1 MALYSYLCKM
11 KKWIALLFSIP
22 LFALAQ
28 ENKSLKI
35 SEILFNPVP
44 GGVDYVE
51 LYNPTETAVALKD
64 IRLAQWK
71 DSAIARL
78 YTIDTQHVVG
88 AGEYV
93 VLTTDKAYI
102 ETHYT
107 VKHPQRLLEM
117 ASMPS
122 YNNASGCVMLT
133 HADSTLIERFYYT
146 ESMHSAI
153 LHDVEGVAL
162 ERRSFELDVQA
173 EGNWT
178 SASSTSG
185 YGTPTYAN
193 SQSRE
198 FLFLE
203 NDFTIEPEIFSP
215 DGDGYNDL
223 LNITY
228 QLKEE
233 ELSANITLFDAR
245 GHKVRSL
252 ARNHL
257 LGTTGMMVWDGL
269 DDNGVRCHPGQYILV
284 IEAFHPQSKRQTTK
298 RPVTLMIR

>member
-1 MALYSYLCKM
+1 M
-11 KKWIALLFSIP
+11 KKCIALLFSIP

-28 ENKSLKI
+28 EHTNLKI
-35 SEILFNPVP
+35 SEILFNPIP

-51 LYNPTETAVALKD
+51 LYNPTGTDLALKD

-78 YTIDTQHVVG
+78 YIIDTQYIVG

-93 VLTTDKAYI
+93 VLTTDKAHI
-102 ETHYT
+102 ESHYT
-107 VKHPQRLLEM
+107 VKHPQRMLEM
-117 ASMPS
+117 PSMPP

-133 HADSTLIERFYYT
+133 LADSTPIEQFHYT
-146 ESMHSAI
+146 ESMHSNI

-162 ERRSFELDVQA
+162 ERRSFEVDVQA

-185 YGTPTYAN
+185 YGTPTYGN

-203 NDFTIEPEIFSP
+203 NDFTIDPDIFSP

-228 QLKEE
+228 LLKADN
-233 ELSANITLFDAR
+233 LSANIVVYDAL
-245 GHKVRSL
+245 GHKVKDL

-269 DDNGVRCHPGQYILV
+269 DDNGVRCRPGQYIIV
-284 IEAFHPQSKRQTTK
+284 IESYQKQSKRQISK

>member
-1 MALYSYLCKM
+1 M
-11 KKWIALLFSIP
+11 KKWIVLIYIIP

-28 ENKSLKI
+28 ENTSLKI

-44 GGVDYVE
+44 DGADYVE

-71 DSAIARL
+71 DSAIVRL
-78 YTIDTQHVVG
+78 YIIDTQYIVG
-88 AGEYV
+88 AREYV
-93 VLTTDKAYI
+93 VLTTDKAHI
-102 ETHYT
+102 EAHFT

-117 ASMPS
+117 TSMPP

-133 HADSTLIERFYYT
+133 WADSTPIERFYYT
-146 ESMHSAI
+146 ESMHNAL

-162 ERRSFELDVQA
+162 ERRSFETDVQA
-173 EGNWT
+173 AGNWT

-203 NDFTIEPEIFSP
+203 NDFAIEPETFSP

-228 QLKEE
+228 QLKTEN
-233 ELSANITLFDAR
+233 LSANITIYDIH
-245 GHKVRSL
+245 GNKVKTL

-257 LGTTGMMVWDGL
+257 LGTTGMIVWDGL
-269 DDNGVRCHPGQYILV
+269 DDNGVRCRPGQHILV
-284 IEAFHPQSKRQTTK
+284 IETYHAQGKRQISK
-298 RPVTLMIR
+298 RPVTVMIQ